1 MKLRVL
7 GCSGGIGG
15 EHLRT
20 TSLLVDDDVLI
31 DAGTGLGDLSIAE
44 LTRIDHVFL
53 THTHLDHIACL
64 PLMMDSVADRRSKPL
79 TVHGTQ
85 AVLDIL
91 KAHIFNWQIW
101 PDFTRVPS
109 AENAFMRYQP
119 LELLQPVQLGGRSFT
134 ALPVDHT
141 IPAVA
146 YRLDSGVG
154 SLVFSGDTGP
164 CDVFWQAVNQIDN
177 LRHVIIECAFPD
189 REAHIAGSPSIS
201 ARACWH
207 WNCQAR
213 AGMRN
218 SHHPSQAGA
227 DGADDGRNR
236 GIAWAI
242 SGHGCCATTR
252 CSSFEIG
259 RSAPG
264 SLRRATYGKHLGN
277 T

>member
-164 CDVFWQAVNQIDN
+164 CDVFWASVNQIDN

-189 REAHIAGSPSIS
+189 REAHIARLSKHLCPSMLALELHKLERECEIHITHLKPGQMDLTM
-201 ARACWH
+201 A
-207 WNCQAR
+207 
-213 AGMRN
+213 
-218 SHHPSQAGA
+218 
-227 DGADDGRNR
+227 
-236 GIAWAI
+236 
-242 SGHGCCATTR
+242 
-252 CSSFEIG
+252 EIG
-259 RSAPG
+259 HCLGDFRPRM
-264 SLRRATYGKHLGN
+264 LRNNQILEF
-277 T
+277 